1 MGETI
6 NTDFDNL
13 EKIISVVCYPSP
25 SLTVKHIVTL
35 IRKIPAKNNKKEEER
50 GYAFYYSLNKGNST
64 GLYLESRSS
73 ILLEGHRNTLNNEG
87 VTNYKKISCSI
98 DMKDV
103 SNFLNRL
110 DVAYNWLVGEQNKQ
124 IYLADVQGR
133 PCKILDLTKKVVVS
147 LSQSTYVAFKP
158 CIIRDMS
165 DVTYEGIAMGNEQ
178 GEITNFTASEY
189 SSFRV
194 QMQGLLPNLYL
205 ANNTLI
211 NNAIQLSI
219 YNKLKI
225 SNKNSLGG

>member
-1 MGETI
+1 MGEEVNI
-6 NTDFDNL
+6 IDFEKL
-13 EKIISVVCYPSP
+13 EKIISVVCHPSP
-25 SLTVKHIVTL
+25 SLTVKHVVTL

-50 GYAFYYSLNKGNST
+50 GYAFYYSLNKGSS

-73 ILLEGHRNTLNNEG
+73 IVLEGHRNSIADDG
-87 VTNYKKISCSI
+87 RANYKRISCSI

-103 SNFLNRL
+103 ANFLNRL
-110 DVAYNWLVGEQNKQ
+110 DVAYNWLLGDQNKQ

-133 PCKILDLTKKVVVS
+133 PCKILDQTKKVVVS

-189 SSFRV
+189 SAFRI
-194 QMQGLLPNLYL
+194 QMQGLLPHLYL

-219 YNKLKI
+219 YNKLKT
-225 SNKNSLGG
+225 L

>member
-1 MGETI
+1 MGESL
-6 NTDFDNL
+6 NMDFDHL
-13 EKIISVVCYPSP
+13 DKIISVVCCPSP
-25 SLTVKHIVTL
+25 SLTVKHIVSL
-35 IRKIPAKNNKKEEER
+35 IRKIPARNNKKDEER
-50 GYAFYYSLNKGNST
+50 GYAFYYPLNQGERT

-73 ILLEGHRNTLNNEG
+73 ILFEGHRNTINNDG
-87 VTNYKKISCSI
+87 STIYKKITCTI
-98 DMKDV
+98 DMKDTA
-103 SNFLNRL
+103 NFLNRL
-110 DVAYNWLVGEQNKQ
+110 DVAYNWLVGEQNRQ
-124 IYLADVQGR
+124 IYLSDVQGR
-133 PCKILDLTKKVVVS
+133 PCKILDLSKKVVVS

-178 GEITNFTASEY
+178 GEISNFTASEY

-219 YNKLKI
+219 YNQLKTASHHI
-225 SNKNSLGG
+225 NS

>member
-1 MGETI
+1 MDEL
-6 NTDFDNL
+6 NMDFENL

-25 SLTVKHIVTL
+25 SLTVKHIVSL
-35 IRKIPAKNNKKEEER
+35 KRKIPSKNNKKEEER
-50 GYAFYYSLNKGNST
+50 GYAFYYSLKGST

-73 ILLEGHRNTLNNEG
+73 VVLEGHRNIINNDG
-87 VTNYKKISCSI
+87 GTTYKKISCSI

-103 SNFLNRL
+103 ANFLNRL
-110 DVAYNWLVGEQNKQ
+110 DVAYSWLIGEQNRQ

-133 PCKILDLTKKVVVS
+133 PCKILDQSKKVVVS

-189 SSFRV
+189 SSFRI

-219 YNKLKI
+219 YNKLKTFTR
-225 SNKNSLGG
+225 NPPGG